1 MAGNIIPAIATTNAI
16 VAGVQ
21 VLQAFKLLRGD
32 TLVAVLPSDLTE
44 AQKYVILIIVGETT
58 HSNNCVSVMENNRRG
73 DRITELCI
81 QNAQKLTFRFECTD
95 SIETSTATNMSSVDC
110 FDLLDFI

>member
-44 AQKYVILIIVGETT
+44 AQKYVIFVILGVTSRIDSCVFVIENGCREGDIIIK
-58 HSNNCVSVMENNRRG
+58 SFLRMLRS
-73 DRITELCI
+73 
-81 QNAQKLTFRFECTD
+81 
-95 SIETSTATNMSSVDC
+95 
-110 FDLLDFI
+110 

>member
-44 AQKYVILIIVGETT
+44 AQKYVILIIIGVT
-58 HSNNCVSVMENNRRG
+58 SRIDSCVFVIKNCCREG
-73 DRITELCI
+73 DII
-81 QNAQKLTFRFECTD
+81 KKLFLKMLR
-95 SIETSTATNMSSVDC
+95 S
-110 FDLLDFI
+110 